1 MECVRRD
8 SNGVGNFDGV
18 NVFNCQSFFCG
29 TNNCSVSDVETT
41 SVQNLNR
48 VFGCFFYDSVINV
61 DVVDVADTEP
71 QMNICDVKVFQL
83 NLRSEIKR

>member
-1 MECVRRD
+1 M
-8 SNGVGNFDGV
+8 
-18 NVFNCQSFFCG
+18 FNCQSFFCG

-71 QMNICDVKVFQL
+71 QMNICDVKVLQL
-83 NLRSEIKR
+83 NLRSEMKR